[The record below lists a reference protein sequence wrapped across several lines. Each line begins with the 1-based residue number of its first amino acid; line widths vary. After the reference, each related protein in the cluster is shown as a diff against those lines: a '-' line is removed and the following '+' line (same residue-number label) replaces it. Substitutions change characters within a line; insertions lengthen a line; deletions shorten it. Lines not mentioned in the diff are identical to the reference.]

1 MQDYNN
7 LSNKSKELRE
17 YRKAYV
23 KKTIRKHA
31 LEILGGIVV
40 FFVIII
46 SFFVEP
52 VSTFV
57 KTQKK
62 MRCLPLSQEELV
74 QNGITSPSDYADFL
88 NEYLERQK
96 CSSYI
101 LELVN
106 TNIAKCFPE
115 YKEKI
120 EYDRFHYICSKL
132 ETE

>member
-31 LEILGGIVV
+31 LEILGGIVL

-57 KTQKK
+57 KTQKRRVVYRFLKRSWFK
-62 MRCLPLSQEELV
+62 MELLRL
-74 QNGITSPSDYADFL
+74 QIMLIF
-88 NEYLERQK
+88 
-96 CSSYI
+96 
-101 LELVN
+101 
-106 TNIAKCFPE
+106 
-115 YKEKI
+115 
-120 EYDRFHYICSKL
+120 
-132 ETE
+132 